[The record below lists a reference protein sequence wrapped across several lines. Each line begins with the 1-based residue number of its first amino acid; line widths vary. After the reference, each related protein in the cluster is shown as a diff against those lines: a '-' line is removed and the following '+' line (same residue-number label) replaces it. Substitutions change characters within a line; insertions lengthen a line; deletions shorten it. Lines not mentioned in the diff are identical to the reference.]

1 MSKTVVKEEIRKRTR
16 SWVLRF
22 ARFNLI
28 GMFVFFIGTII
39 FAFVFSYFGPWTWLV
54 ANGAGSILQFLLISF
69 FNKKKGGVIFEQC
82 PSTKEAADLSL
93 NTSDIVVD
101 LDPNRSHMR
110 A

>member
-1 MSKTVVKEEIRKRTR
+1 MWSEMSKTVVKEEIRKRTR

-22 ARFNLI
+22 VRFNLI

-69 FNKKKGGVIFEQC
+69 FNKKTTGVIFAQC
-82 PSTKEAADLSL
+82 PSTKGATDLPRS
-93 NTSDIVVD
+93 TSDIGV
-101 LDPNRSHMR
+101 
-110 A
+110 